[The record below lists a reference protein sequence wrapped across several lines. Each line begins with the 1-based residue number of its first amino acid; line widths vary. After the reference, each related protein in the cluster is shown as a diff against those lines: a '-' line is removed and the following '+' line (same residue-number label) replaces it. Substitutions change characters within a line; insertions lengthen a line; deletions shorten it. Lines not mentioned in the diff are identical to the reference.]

1 MAADITESV
10 PESPWWGWAPFTPG
24 GVLSPGTRK
33 VLAERLGIDPDAE
46 IAAPPHDVTA
56 ADLPDSALAA
66 DALGALA
73 EAVANGTVS
82 QDPADRIRHAAGKH
96 TPDLLRQRAGK
107 PLAVP
112 DAVVSPG
119 TTEEIPAILAACVAH
134 GIAVVPFGGGSSVVG
149 GVTPLRGAHAAVIAL
164 DLTRLDLL
172 LELNGQNRTATF
184 EAGIRG
190 PALEHALA
198 EHGYT
203 LGHIPQSHQQAT
215 LGGYA
220 ATRSAGQASTG
231 YGSIAELI
239 TGIKIETPSGPLTL
253 GGRAPASAA
262 GPDLKHL
269 VIGSEGT
276 LGVITEVTVA
286 ISPLPEQKAYGAWA
300 FPSFVEGA
308 DAIRALAQDGA
319 AGDLPDV
326 CRLSDEEETE
336 LTLAQTDG
344 RPVQLLRR
352 WLRSRGIETPAL
364 LLGVWEGSDADTKR
378 RYKRAAKILKA
389 HRGVSATSAPAEAWD
404 RGRFSSPR
412 LRDELLT
419 IGVMVDTLETA
430 ASWSRLAETHDA
442 VAEAIRGALA
452 EGPDGPDGP
461 GGTSGAA
468 LPCAVQGHVSHV
480 YRDGASLYYTFIA
493 AAEADPIAQYERVK
507 RAANEAILASGATIT
522 HHHAVGT
529 EHAAMLPEEI
539 GELGVRVLRAVKHE
553 LDPAGIMNPGKL
565 V

>member
-24 GVLSPGTRK
+24 GVLSDGTRA
-33 VLAERLGIDPDAE
+33 VLAERLGVDPKAKVQPPPAE
-46 IAAPPHDVTA
+46 VTA
-56 ADLPDSALAA
+56 ADLPDSTLGA

-73 EAVANGTVS
+73 EAAGTGTVS
-82 QDPADRIRHAAGKH
+82 QDPAIRARHAAGKH
-96 TPDLLRQRAGK
+96 TPDLLRQRAGT

-119 TTEEIPAILAACVAH
+119 STAEVAAIIAACGAH
-134 GIAVVPFGGGSSVVG
+134 DIAIVPFGGGSSVVG
-149 GVTPLRGAHAAVIAL
+149 GVTPLRGGHASVIAL
-164 DLTRLDLL
+164 DLTRLNALVS
-172 LELNGQNRTATF
+172 LNEIDRTATF
-184 EAGIRG
+184 EPGIRG
-190 PALEHALA
+190 PEVEHALA
-198 EHGYT
+198 ARGYT

-231 YGSIAELI
+231 YGAIADLI
-239 TGIKIETPSGPLTL
+239 TGVTLETPEGPLVL
-253 GGRAPASAA
+253 GGRAPSSAA

-269 VIGSEGT
+269 VVGSEGT
-276 LGVITEVTVA
+276 IGVITSVTVA
-286 ISPLPEQKAYGAWA
+286 VRPRVTEKTYGAWA
-300 FPSFVEGA
+300 FPSFEAGA
-308 DAIRALAQDGA
+308 EALRALAQDGA
-319 AGDLPDV
+319 KGDLPDV

-344 RPVQLLRR
+344 TAVRLLRR
-352 WLRSRGIETPAL
+352 WLRARGIETPAL
-364 LLGVWEGSDADTKR
+364 LLGVWEGTDSDTKR
-378 RYKRAAKILKA
+378 RHKRAVKILKA
-389 HRGVSATSAPAEAWD
+389 HGAVSTTTAPAEAWD

-430 ASWSRLAETHDA
+430 ASWTKLPETHTA
-442 VAEAIRGALA
+442 VAEAIRAALA
-452 EGPDGPDGP
+452 GGPTGSESKP
-461 GGTSGAA
+461 A
-468 LPCAVQGHVSHV
+468 AVQGHISHV
-480 YRDGASLYYTFIA
+480 YRNGASLYYTFIA
-493 AAEADPIAQYERVK
+493 AAEDDMVAQYERVK
-507 RAANEAILASGATIT
+507 GAANAAILASGATIT

-529 EHAAMLPEEI
+529 EHAAMLPDEI
-539 GELGVRVLRAVKHE
+539 GELGVRVLRAVKQE